1 MGSDASAAW
10 GSYHHSSQPALGKRV
25 ALLHAGLWRG
35 VDPFLT
41 QDFICSLSP
50 MAMAV
55 TSLLLE
61 PNLCHCLGFC
71 SDTWLSFGSHLTPGS
86 HLLKHRAAKTGF
98 QTNYGRNSDHSPVHF
113 SMSSPE
119 LHRPIPVPTPE
130 SSASTPIF

>member
-86 HLLKHRAAKTGF
+86 HLLKHRAAKSWVADKLWKELGPLTSPLLHVF
-98 QTNYGRNSDHSPVHF
+98 PRTAQTH
-113 SMSSPE
+113 
-119 LHRPIPVPTPE
+119 
-130 SSASTPIF
+130 SSANT